1 MSPATPEDPERK
13 NTQGLVSSVSI
24 AATDFN
30 TSFPSLSL
38 PSSSPALFA
47 KSDASSFALQIHRV
61 FSSPSRVPESR
72 GGFGAGDPAL
82 GGGPSRLAE
91 SLTTADGLG
100 EAVRAGDS
108 PSSPPS
114 QLFVSSLFAPDSVSS
129 SGTATSFREWME
141 SVRNSDPSGAS
152 LHAAMLGLSPGMA
165 RTYDLGRLLNGT
177 GRVESATR

>member
-1 MSPATPEDPERK
+1 M
-13 NTQGLVSSVSI
+13 
-24 AATDFN
+24 
-30 TSFPSLSL
+30 
-38 PSSSPALFA
+38 
-47 KSDASSFALQIHRV
+47 
-61 FSSPSRVPESR
+61 
-72 GGFGAGDPAL
+72 
-82 GGGPSRLAE
+82 AE
-91 SLTTADGLG
+91 SLTTADGRG

-114 QLFVSSLFAPDSVSS
+114 PLFVSPLFAPDSVSS

-165 RTYDLGRLLNGT
+165 RTYALGRLLNGT

>member
-1 MSPATPEDPERK
+1 M
-13 NTQGLVSSVSI
+13 
-24 AATDFN
+24 
-30 TSFPSLSL
+30 
-38 PSSSPALFA
+38 
-47 KSDASSFALQIHRV
+47 
-61 FSSPSRVPESR
+61 
-72 GGFGAGDPAL
+72 
-82 GGGPSRLAE
+82 AE
-91 SLTTADGLG
+91 SLTTADGRG

-108 PSSPPS
+108 PSSPP
-114 QLFVSSLFAPDSVSS
+114 LFVSPLFAPDSVSS